1 MEIVRVPLA
10 TVDELIAS
18 GELVD
23 AKSIIGVLTARA
35 HLQGPAG
42 LRGAPEA

>member
-1 MEIVRVPLA
+1 MEIVRVPMDA
-10 TVDELIAS
+10 VDDLIAS
-18 GELVD
+18 GELAD

-35 HLQGPAG
+35 FLQGTAG